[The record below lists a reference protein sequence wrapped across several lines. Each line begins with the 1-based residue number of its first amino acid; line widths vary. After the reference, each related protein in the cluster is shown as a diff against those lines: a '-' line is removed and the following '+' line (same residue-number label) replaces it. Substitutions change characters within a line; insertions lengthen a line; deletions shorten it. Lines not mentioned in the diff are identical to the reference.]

1 MIDTLAPP
9 FDKPEN
15 LGTPVKGWP
24 RKKRILRK
32 LFRWIG
38 ICMAMVLLAGLI
50 LPAKP
55 IIPVA
60 QATPGDWNHQTYW
73 HEPWGASGV
82 HKGIDVFSKHGQD
95 ALAATS
101 GVVIAVQDLRLGGKT
116 LTILGPKWRV
126 HYYAHLSQQTVHV
139 GQFVRQGQAV
149 GKVGTSGNAAGK
161 APHLHYAIVTLVPYP
176 WRISGARQG
185 WKKAFFLNPH
195 DLLTGS

>member
-1 MIDTLAPP
+1 MESQTPKTDGQ
-9 FDKPEN
+9 EN
-15 LGTPVKGWP
+15 AATSSTSLKSGSTA
-24 RKKRILRK
+24 LRK

-38 ICMAMVLLAGLI
+38 ICMAMVLLAGLL

-60 QATPGDWNHQTYW
+60 KATAGDWNHQTYW

-195 DLLTGS
+195 AMLTES